1 MPLILY
7 VNFELAVLFRRL
19 VQRDFTP
26 NFGLGQ
32 IGRDMNGLNGVIRNT
47 LKPYGLPNA
56 RGRRIPA
63 SRRFFFPRLF
73 SPKLVAS
80 KGVLDAK
87 NQFLFAVCAQKRRDI
102 RSKWG
107 VSAVMASGV
116 AAVHKQ
122 IAVPIDRA
130 KDQVRP
136 LVKTIR
142 QAEGFS
148 IPDDVVGFRLA
159 NAR

>member
-1 MPLILY
+1 
-7 VNFELAVLFRRL
+7 
-19 VQRDFTP
+19 
-26 NFGLGQ
+26 
-32 IGRDMNGLNGVIRNT
+32 
-47 LKPYGLPNA
+47 
-56 RGRRIPA
+56 
-63 SRRFFFPRLF
+63 
-73 SPKLVAS
+73 
-80 KGVLDAK
+80 
-87 NQFLFAVCAQKRRDI
+87 
-102 RSKWG
+102 
-107 VSAVMASGV
+107 MASGV